1 MVVVMT
7 SQIMKND
14 KVNTVRPYGVKL
26 NAARIMA
33 ETINFV
39 TQFLIHHPD
48 QNAAKEK
55 RVRVLPQ
62 HLKIWKTQASLSPKG
77 KLGQKVTTYFHEKH
91 STGKASARKS
101 LRIALSV
108 LQNPQHFVS
117 TPVIKLFSKIN
128 TKQIQKIPPRLF
140 RQMPLEQLQE
150 IAMVSSEKLTTKQIL
165 ELMMRRSWVLSRKL
179 IQKVPAKDI
188 QKIPVQNIHNMTPQ
202 ILKMMSPEQFKNI
215 TPQQIHAM
223 RPIQMC
229 AMTLDHIQVMTQQQ
243 IKALQPCHIAALTN
257 EQIFALFTSGKLI
270 NMTERQFS
278 EIPVEVRH
286 KIHLLKTHLFPKHCR
301 RRRERIA

>member
-1 MVVVMT
+1 MT

-14 KVNTVRPYGVKL
+14 KVNTVRPYGVEL
-26 NAARIMA
+26 NAARLMA

-39 TQFLIHHPD
+39 TQFLIHHP
-48 QNAAKEK
+48 QNPAANKK
-55 RVRVLPQ
+55 SNSVLAQ
-62 HLKIWKTQASLSPKG
+62 QLKIWKKQASSSQKG
-77 KLGQKVTTYFHEKH
+77 KLGQRVTTYFHEKH
-91 STGKASARKS
+91 STGKAAARKS
-101 LRIALSV
+101 LRVALTI
-108 LQNPQHFVS
+108 LKNPQPIIA
-117 TPVIKLFSKIN
+117 TPILKRFSKFN
-128 TKQIQKIPPRLF
+128 TKQIQKIPPRFF

-150 IAMVSSEKLTTKQIL
+150 IATVGSEKLTSKQIL
-165 ELMMRRSWVLSRKL
+165 ELMMRRSWVLSKKL
-179 IQKVPAKDI
+179 IQKVPSKDI

-202 ILKMMSPEQFKNI
+202 ILKMMSEEQFKNL

-229 AMTLDHIQVMTQQQ
+229 AMTLDHIKVMTQQQ
-243 IKALQPCHIAALTN
+243 IKALQPDHIAALTN

-278 EIPVEVRH
+278 GIPEEVRH
-286 KIHLLKTHLFPKHCR
+286 KIQLLKTHLFPKHCR